1 MKFKAQA
8 IAAVACGLLL
18 APMTHAAE
26 NEGGYWTDPDGDV
39 YRNGLGECWKN
50 PGFTKADAI
59 EECDPELIPEP
70 EPKPVVE
77 RAPAPV
83 PQPIERRVTLDAD
96 TYFAYDKSKLSPAG
110 ARVVTRL
117 AREVKGIRDLT
128 IHIGGHT
135 DSIASEAYNQE
146 LSIDRAQAV
155 KDQFVESGIDPGN
168 IAIQGYGET
177 VPLVSNAT
185 PLGRSKNRRA
195 DITITGIRMVMP

>member
-59 EECDPELIPEP
+59 KECDPELIPEP
-70 EPKPVVE
+70 EPKPVAK

-96 TYFAYDKSKLSPAG
+96 TYFAYDKSKLRPAG
-110 ARVVTRL
+110 VRMVNRL
-117 AREVKGIRDLT
+117 ARQVEGIQDLS

-135 DSIASEAYNQE
+135 DSIASQAYNHE
-146 LSIDRAQAV
+146 LSLDRAQAV
-155 KDQFVESGIDPGN
+155 KDQFVENGIAPGN
-168 IAIQGYGET
+168 IVIQGYGET

-185 PLGRSKNRRA
+185 PEGRAKNRRA